1 MPRFYIGP
9 AGWSYEDWE
18 GIVYPLRK
26 GPGFHP
32 LSYLATYVNFIEV
45 NSTFYRQPTVTM
57 SLAWLRRI
65 AHVPDFLLAVKL
77 YQIFT
82 HERKDFT
89 QKDVDDFKLGI
100 EPLRA
105 KGRLAAILIQFPWSF
120 YLNSS
125 NLDYLVNLFKLFSGY
140 PLAMEVRHASWN
152 REEVFALLRE
162 YGVAFCNIDQPVIN
176 RSLRPTA
183 VVTRPDFAYVR
194 LHGRNY
200 RDWFREDAGR
210 DERYNYLYSPEELE
224 EWVGRIKKLAE
235 NTEKIYIVTNNHFRG
250 QALANALQLRHLLT
264 GEKLEIPPLLLE
276 KYPILAEI
284 AREITSGQISLFEEK
299 GKEKEDKAKKG
310 QGEK

>member
-1 MPRFYIGP
+1 MPQLYIGP

-32 LSYLATYVNFIEV
+32 LSYLTKYVNFIEV
-45 NSTFYRQPTVTM
+45 NSTFYRLPAVSQ

-77 YQIFT
+77 YQVFT
-82 HERKDFT
+82 HERKNFS
-89 QKDVDDFKLGI
+89 QKEVDEFKLGI

-105 KGRLAAILIQFPWSF
+105 KERLAAILIQFPWSF
-120 YLNSS
+120 RLNSV
-125 NLDYLVNLFKLFSGY
+125 NLDYLINLSRLFSGY
-140 PLAMEVRHASWN
+140 PLAIEVRHASWN
-152 REEVFALLRE
+152 REEFFALLRE
-162 YGVAFCNIDQPVIN
+162 YEVAFCNIDQPIIN
-176 RSLRPTA
+176 CSLKPTA
-183 VVTRPDFAYVR
+183 IVTKPDFAYVR

-210 DERYNYLYSPEELE
+210 DERYNYFYSHEELE

-235 NTEKIYIVTNNHFRG
+235 ATEKIYIITNNHFRG

-276 KYPILAEI
+276 KYPVLAEI
-284 AREITSGQISLFEEK
+284 AREVSAGQISLFDEAEK
-299 GKEKEDKAKKG
+299 RRKEPAKIR
-310 QGEK
+310 E